1 MGRPRE
7 FDETAVLNAATEL
20 FWRRGFEAVS
30 IRELADRMGLKTASL
45 YNAYGDKRALY
56 RQVLQ
61 RYATDALGWCGESLA
76 GHKRGLEALEAL
88 FFALAEDGATDSHK
102 KGCLIVNAGL
112 ETAPHD
118 PEFQTIVAAVFRR
131 LERFFRDCVLRG
143 QADGSV
149 TRAQSAD
156 DLARLLLGAMLGVR
170 VLARTR
176 PERALL
182 EGVARAATALLKP

>member
-7 FDETAVLNAATEL
+7 FDETAVLNAATDL
-20 FWRRGFEAVS
+20 FWTRGFEAVS

-61 RYATDALGWCGESLA
+61 RYAKGALGWCSGSLA
-76 GHKRGLEALEAL
+76 GDKPGLEALQTF
-88 FFALAEDGATDSHK
+88 FFALAADTAADSDR
-102 KGCLIVNAGL
+102 KGCLVVNAGL

-118 PEFQTIVAAVFRR
+118 PEFRTIVAAVFRR
-131 LERFFRDCVLRG
+131 LERMFRDCVRRG

-149 TRAQSAD
+149 TRAQTAD
-156 DLARLLLGAMLGVR
+156 DLARLLLGAMLGIR

-182 EGVARAATALLKP
+182 EGVARAATVVLEP

>member
-7 FDETAVLNAATEL
+7 FDETTVLNAATEL
-20 FWRRGFEAVS
+20 FWTRGFEAVS
-30 IRELADRMGLKTASL
+30 IRELADRMRLKTASL

-61 RYATDALGWCGESLA
+61 RYAKGALDWCGGSLV
-76 GHKRGLEALEAL
+76 GDKPGLEALQAF
-88 FFALAEDGATDSHK
+88 FFALAADIAADSDR
-102 KGCLIVNAGL
+102 KGCLLVNAGL

-118 PEFQTIVAAVFRR
+118 PQFRTIVAKVFRR
-131 LERFFRDCVLRG
+131 LECMFRDCVLRG

-149 TRAQSAD
+149 TRAQPAD
-156 DLARLLLGAMLGVR
+156 DLARLLLGAMLGMR

-182 EGVARAATALLKP
+182 EGVARAATALLEP

>member
-7 FDETAVLNAATEL
+7 FDEAVVLNAATEF
-20 FWRRGFEAVS
+20 FWTRGFEAAS
-30 IRELADRMGLKTASL
+30 SRELADRMGLTTASL
-45 YNAYGDKRALY
+45 YNAYGDKRSLY
-56 RQVLQ
+56 RQILQ
-61 RYATDALGWCGESLA
+61 RYADDALGWCGETLA
-76 GHKRGLEALEAL
+76 RQGPAIEALQDF
-88 FFALAEDGATDSHK
+88 FFALAEAAVADPDK

-118 PEFQTIVAAVFRR
+118 PEFKTIVAAVFRR
-131 LERFFRDCVLRG
+131 LERSFRDCVRRG

-156 DLARLLLGAMLGVR
+156 DLARLLLGTMLGIR
-170 VLARTR
+170 VLARSR

-182 EGVARAATALLKP
+182 EGVARAATRFLKA

>member
-7 FDETAVLNAATEL
+7 FDETAVLSAATDL
-20 FWRRGFEAVS
+20 FWVHGFEAVS

-45 YNAYGDKRALY
+45 YNAYGGKRALY
-56 RQVLQ
+56 RQVLH
-61 RYATDALGWCGESLA
+61 RYSKAALGRCGESLG
-76 GHKRGLEALEAL
+76 GHQPALEAL
-88 FFALAEDGATDSHK
+88 QAFFHALAEEGAVDSDR

-118 PEFQTIVAAVFRR
+118 PEFKTIVAAVFRR
-131 LERFFRDCVLRG
+131 LERFFRDCVVRG
-143 QADGSV
+143 QAEGSV

-156 DLARLLLGAMLGVR
+156 ELARLLLGAMLGIR

-182 EGVARAATALLKP
+182 QSIARAATALLKP